1 MAYYEQRTLNRH
13 MKNTHSTA
21 PRKRFRCPNALCDK
35 YYSSVS
41 SFKMHAC
48 VDGRR
53 PQKLLN
59 TKCPMCNKQFFNK
72 FELNRHIKRAHV
84 TKPDNFNCSECNKT
98 FLYRYWDSFVLHV
111 AQKCAKIIMY
121 ECEYCSK
128 MVQSKTKLI
137 EHFDENHSIIS
148 TSKAVPCPE
157 CNKLFF
163 NKNNLNY
170 HLKKSHLEL
179 KCEHCNKIFRSK
191 SGRSLHQKRCQ
202 PKKIFDKQSKHL
214 TVTDG
219 KTESLHEC
227 NICKSSFIKE
237 ITLLEHM
244 TQVHLEKKFQVQPKT
259 APSKYVC
266 LICNQSFKT
275 RFTLCNHKNQ
285 MHKNKQIFECQM
297 CNVKFTVEK
306 LYQKHLKKS
315 KCVKTE
321 HRKHQCTIC
330 SKIYSRN
337 EYLKRHFKQ
346 MHLGIEDEIEHFTCD
361 VCERSFNTKRSLLSH
376 LRKGDHRTTFQCE
389 FCMAIFKRSSG
400 YKTHINFCKSNGKE
414 EEFVLS

>member
-13 MKNTHSTA
+13 MKYTHSTA
-21 PRKRFRCPNALCDK
+21 SRKRFRCPNALCDK
-35 YYSSVS
+35 YYSSIS

-59 TKCPMCNKQFFNK
+59 TNCPMCNKQFFNK
-72 FELNRHIKRAHV
+72 FELNRHMKRTHV
-84 TKPDNFNCSECNKT
+84 TKPDNFNCIGCNKT

-111 AQKCAKIIMY
+111 QQKCAKTIMY

-137 EHFDENHSIIS
+137 EHFDEQHSIIS

-157 CNKLFF
+157 CSKLFF

-179 KCEHCNKIFRSK
+179 KCDRCNKIFRSK
-191 SGRSLHQKRCQ
+191 TGVSLHQKRCL
-202 PKKIFDKQSKHL
+202 PKKTFDKYSKPI
-214 TVTDG
+214 TGSDPNP

-227 NICKSSFIKE
+227 NKKIN
-237 ITLLEHM
+237 LLKHM
-244 TQVHLEKKFQVQPKT
+244 TQVHLKKKFQLQPKT
-259 APSKYVC
+259 APPKYVC

-275 RFTLCNHKNQ
+275 LLTLCNHKDRR
-285 MHKNKQIFECQM
+285 HKNKRTFKCQM

-321 HRKHQCTIC
+321 HQQYQCTIC
-330 SKIYSRN
+330 PKIYSRN
-337 EYLKRHFKQ
+337 TNLKKHVKQ
-346 MHLGIEDEIEHFTCD
+346 MHLYENEHFSCD
-361 VCERSFNTKRSLLSH
+361 VCDRSFNTKRSILSH
-376 LRKGDHRTTFQCE
+376 LLKGDHRTTFQCE
-389 FCMAIFKRSSG
+389 FCLAIFKRISG
-400 YKTHINFCKSNGKE
+400 YKTHILFCKSNGNE